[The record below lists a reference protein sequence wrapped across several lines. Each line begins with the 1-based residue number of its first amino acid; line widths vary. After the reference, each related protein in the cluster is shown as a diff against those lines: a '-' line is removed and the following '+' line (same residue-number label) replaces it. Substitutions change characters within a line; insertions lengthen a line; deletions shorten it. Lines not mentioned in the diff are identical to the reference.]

1 LEGWNLQF
9 LPEPHGVEGIAR
21 QMKAD
26 FKAYPLFDL
35 AWLVLERPDR
45 YRVEFKRASE
55 TGSALFQ
62 LKIDGSLWLSERDAM
77 VHVMAHHLE
86 KYYRRER
93 VTVDPPKGSFP
104 CVAVCGMSGVL
115 LGPPNYHD
123 YQLKILKL
131 HGERFANMPFEAFK
145 SRIRM
150 EREESLIQKWKD
162 ELSSKDEFY
171 PLEVP
176 EGIEPQR
183 LATLAEVEAHFR
195 STHLPAVWVSIRE
208 KAVLPGTVALESS
221 AIMIS
226 QTTRRALEE
235 LRRFPLSLAN
245 TLGRQLSSKGLQIFK
260 AHQKITYV
268 GLARPHYLDREK
280 MPVADGVKAIL
291 EYLEAHGKTPRA
303 EQWEALV
310 ALRQAGSES
319 TTAECE
325 AAMAADL
332 LWLLREGHVIDFARK
347 GLEAAKRPQP
357 PQAQKGKK
365 TQAKAESEGV
375 ADTSNVEATANVDTE
390 TAGEVPTEESAPA
403 VDPVAEVTA
412 GEESLVEATE
422 EMKADAGTV

>member
-1 LEGWNLQF
+1 LEGWNIQF

-55 TGSALFQ
+55 TGSSLFQ
-62 LKIDGSLWLSERDAM
+62 LKIDGSLWLSEREALA
-77 VHVMAHHLE
+77 HVMSRHLE
-86 KYYRRER
+86 KFYRRER

-176 EGIEPQR
+176 EGTEPIK
-183 LATLAEVEAHFR
+183 LGTLAEVEAHFR
-195 STHLPAVWVSIRE
+195 STHLPSVWVSIRE
-208 KAVLPGTVALESS
+208 KAVLPGTVALETS
-221 AIMIS
+221 AIIVS

-268 GLARPHYLDREK
+268 GLARPHYLDRET

-310 ALRQAGSES
+310 ALRQAGSAS
-319 TTAECE
+319 TTAESE
-325 AAMAADL
+325 TALAADV

-357 PQAQKGKK
+357 PQAPKAKK
-365 TQAKAESEGV
+365 TQEKPESVPVVDATKAEDAAPPE
-375 ADTSNVEATANVDTE
+375 TE
-390 TAGEVPTEESAPA
+390 N
-403 VDPVAEVTA
+403 VAEVVADEIAPIAEPIAEVGEVGNSTA
-412 GEESLVEATE
+412 EVPEEA
-422 EMKADAGTV
+422 KADAGTV